1 MTNKEYIIACLNDEI
16 DDGGASYEACAHYYI
31 NCPYTTGDSRAAC
44 YDKPLGF
51 TNRNVCSACKMAWL
65 EEEADE

>member
-1 MTNKEYIIACLNDEI
+1 MTNKEYII
-16 DDGGASYEACAHYYI
+16 
-31 NCPYTTGDSRAAC
+31 AC

-65 EEEADE
+65 EEEADDE